1 MGLVGRMVR
10 LRWLQTRWRWTAA
23 GLALVAGAGAMWAIT
38 RGGDAGSAALRTAT
52 IDRGSIVTAIP
63 ASGAIQAIG
72 SVNIMTQVSGQLTEV
87 NVDYNTPVTAGMVV
101 ARLDPELFQSRL
113 NSAEADLVM
122 ARAGLVSAEAAVDRA
137 RTDIRSS
144 EASLTANRA
153 QLANAQLALEQ
164 AQRDLD
170 RAAELFSRNVV
181 TQVAVRDAETK
192 VNQAR
197 TQIEQTTANI
207 NGQIASLDGR
217 RSSLII
223 AEAGVTSAR
232 ATIQQKQASVTEAKT
247 ELERTVIKAPADGVI
262 IARNVEAGQS
272 VIAGTNQPTILFST
286 ARDLAQMELL
296 VSVDESD
303 IAKVQVGQPVMFT
316 VSSYPGRNFAGR
328 VAQVRLAAKTVQNVT
343 TYQVVVAINN
353 SDLALLPGMT
363 ASGSIVLA
371 QRDVLRVPN
380 TALRYAPAGAVTV
393 TNAQAPMQNGG
404 RAGRVFVEDEAGKPQ
419 MVAIA
424 IGVTDGRFTEVLAG
438 NLTPGQKIIT
448 GTTADVAAPAAPQ
461 GPQFQVFGPGDAP
474 PPGFQA
480 PPGAQV
486 QIRIGG

>member
-1 MGLVGRMVR
+1 MGVVGDIVRLKWLRGHRRWGAVGLVLVA
-10 LRWLQTRWRWTAA
+10 AA
-23 GLALVAGAGAMWAIT
+23 GATWAIT
-38 RGGDAGSAALRTAT
+38 RDGDAASAELRTAIIIT
-52 IDRGSIVTAIP
+52 IP

-72 SVNIMTQVSGQLTEV
+72 SVNIMTQVSGQLTQI

-122 ARAGLVSAEAAVDRA
+122 ARASLVSAEAAVDRA
-137 RTDIRSS
+137 RTDIRSTES
-144 EASLTANRA
+144 SLTANRA

-170 RAAELFSRNVV
+170 RAAELFARNVV

-197 TQIEQTTANI
+197 IQIEQMTANI
-207 NGQIASLDGR
+207 TGQIASLDGR

-286 ARDLAQMELL
+286 ARDLTQMELL

-303 IAKVQVGQPVMFT
+303 IAKVQVGQAVTFT
-316 VSSYPGRNFAGR
+316 VSSFPGRNFDGR

-343 TYQVVVAINN
+343 TPPTRW
-353 SDLALLPGMT
+353 SSP
-363 ASGSIVLA
+363 S
-371 QRDVLRVPN
+371 
-380 TALRYAPAGAVTV
+380 
-393 TNAQAPMQNGG
+393 
-404 RAGRVFVEDEAGKPQ
+404 
-419 MVAIA
+419 
-424 IGVTDGRFTEVLAG
+424 
-438 NLTPGQKIIT
+438 
-448 GTTADVAAPAAPQ
+448 TTATSRCCRA
-461 GPQFQVFGPGDAP
+461 
-474 PPGFQA
+474 
-480 PPGAQV
+480 
-486 QIRIGG
+486 